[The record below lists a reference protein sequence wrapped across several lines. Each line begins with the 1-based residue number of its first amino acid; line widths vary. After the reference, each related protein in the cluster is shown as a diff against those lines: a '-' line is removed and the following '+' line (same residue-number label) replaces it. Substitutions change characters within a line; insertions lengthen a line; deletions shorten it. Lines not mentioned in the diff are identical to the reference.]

1 MGKWGKGDST
11 MGGRG
16 GQGVPAMSALALAVA
31 LTASLVGCG
40 EGGSGHVPSAT
51 VAEGDAD
58 FADNLRQRLL
68 DAKPGD
74 VIEVPAGRYHFDRSL
89 SLRVDNVT
97 LRGAGHD
104 KSVLSFK
111 GQKAGAE
118 GLLVN
123 ANHFTIENIA
133 IEDSK
138 GDGLKINEAEHITI
152 RGVRVEWTG
161 GPKTSNGGYGLYP
174 VRTRNVL
181 IEDSIA
187 IGASD
192 AGIYV
197 GQSSGVIVRN
207 NRAEYNVAGIEIE
220 NTVDADVYGNITTN
234 NTGGIL
240 VFNMPALQQAGGNI
254 RVFRNQVFANNTGN
268 FGAKGT
274 PVASVPAGSGVVVNS
289 NDDVEIFDNDIKDNK
304 TTNIIVSSVYM
315 TGYSEHSR
323 SETFDPYPERISV
336 HSNRLSGGGD
346 APDGLELKALK
357 VALFGLNGRLPDVL
371 WDGFA
376 NAERAEGPQ
385 ICLRDVSGVVNADG
399 PNGFKNPTA
408 DAAPFDCALPPLPA
422 VDLNRG

>member
-1 MGKWGKGDST
+1 MGKQ
-11 MGGRG
+11 GGVCGAVGERAWK
-16 GQGVPAMSALALAVA
+16 QGAAGLLVAALASALP
-31 LTASLVGCG
+31 GCG
-40 EGGSGHVPSAT
+40 DRGPGHVPTAA
-51 VAEGDAD
+51 VAEGDAA
-58 FADNLRQRLL
+58 FADVLRQKLL
-68 DAKPGD
+68 DARPGD
-74 VIEVPAGRYHFDRSL
+74 VIEVPAGRYSFDRSL

-97 LRGAGHD
+97 LRGAGQD

-123 ANHFTIENIA
+123 ANYFTIENIA
-133 IEDSK
+133 IEDAK

-161 GPKTSNGGYGLYP
+161 GPKTSNGGYGVYP

-181 IEDSIA
+181 IEDTVA

-197 GQSSGVIVRN
+197 GQSQDVIVRN
-207 NRAEYNVAGIEIE
+207 SRAEYNVAGIEIE
-220 NTVDADVYGNITTN
+220 NTINADVYGNVATN

-240 VFNMPALQQAGGNI
+240 VFNMPALKQPGGNI
-254 RVFRNQVFANNTGN
+254 RVFKNQVFANNTGN

-274 PVASVPAGSGVVVNS
+274 PVASVPAGTGVVVNS

-304 TTNIIVSSVYM
+304 TANIIVSSVYS
-315 TGYSEHSR
+315 TGYSEDSR

-336 HSNRLSGGGD
+336 HGNRLSGGGD
-346 APDGLELKALK
+346 APDGFDLKALK

-371 WDGFA
+371 WDGYA
-376 NAERAEGPQ
+376 NAKLPEGPQ
-385 ICLRDVSGVVNADG
+385 ICLQDVSGVVNADG
-399 PNGFKNPTA
+399 PNGFKNPNT
-408 DAAPFDCALPPLPA
+408 DAAPFACQLAPLPQ
-422 VDLNRG
+422 VDLKRG